1 MTTTD
6 DLTTLDAAEQELRD
20 RTAAEAEALARR
32 RAEVTSGLERAR
44 RDAAQARLDELNQM
58 IPANTARGEAARA
71 ALLDAVRDG
80 GNVIDAL
87 TTIVETHK
95 AHHAL
100 NLEASSMEATLG
112 LPTRPTPRQLA
123 AEPMTMLADAITT
136 VAASRVPK
144 PVALPTGGPTLT
156 HEQKMERERQRHH
169 GDQLLALYLEMQPDQ
184 IAALTSEQY
193 AAKLA
198 EAEREKQRR
207 EAEVAAQSLANEQD
221 RRRPAFRQV
230 VG

>member
-6 DLTTLDAAEQELRD
+6 DLTSLDAAEQELRD
-20 RTAAEAEALARR
+20 RTAAEAEELARR

-44 RDAAQARLDELNQM
+44 LDAARDRLAELNRL
-58 IPANTARGEAARA
+58 IPDNTARGEAART
-71 ALLDAVRDG
+71 ALTDAVRDG

-100 NLEASSMEATLG
+100 SLEASSMEATLG
-112 LPTRPTPRQLA
+112 LPTRPAPRQLA
-123 AEPMTMLADAITT
+123 VDPMSLLADAIST

-156 HEQKMERERQRHH
+156 HEQRMERERQRHH
-169 GDQLLALYLEMQPDQ
+169 GDQLLALYLQMQPEQ
-184 IAALTSEQY
+184 IAALDSEQY
-193 AAKLA
+193 AAKLD
-198 EAEREKQRR
+198 EAERGRQRR
-207 EAEVAAQSLANEQD
+207 EAEVAEQSLANERD
-221 RRRPAFRQV
+221 RRRPTFRQV